1 MNERNKHDEVFW
13 DDLLEE
19 IDLEVGDLAAAE
31 ARMSAA
37 EDVELAPGQAERMV
51 RHATHGVPVLKLRE
65 PKANPFRRWLRAA
78 VILMGSSTT
87 LTVGTVAA
95 ATTVV
100 VVVTWLW
107 SGRDSRDNL
116 YHEYETQLAL
126 LQQPDQPEAHRQT
139 AMAYVTSRIGVGIL
153 ALRTTREDTS
163 APATLVDGA
172 RKGIE
177 RISTLLAVEPP
188 QRLGKFC
195 ADIDATISRLGD
207 AGITLDV
214 RALELERLILGIGSD
229 IGELRS
235 MVANPPT
242 LSVGRQRH
250 LGNLQKL
257 LAR

>member
-100 VVVTWLW
+100 AVYLVWSEGQRSAETMSDEMALELLW
-107 SGRDSRDNL
+107 QP
-116 YHEYETQLAL
+116 E
-126 LQQPDQPEAHRQT
+126 QPDQD
-139 AMAYVTSRIGVGIL
+139 RISATLKVATRAELGIL
-153 ALRTTREDTS
+153 ALKAIRDDQSEPPPL
-163 APATLVDGA
+163 AQLAGDGLS
-172 RKGIE
+172 R
-177 RISTLLAVEPP
+177 LLMLLEVYPP
-188 QRLGKFC
+188 QRLPGRFQ
-195 ADIDATISRLGD
+195 DAHPAAEMAKDRNLPIES
-207 AGITLDV
+207 
-214 RALELERLILGIGSD
+214 RALQIERLIVSAGTA
-229 IGELRS
+229 IGELRC
-235 MVANPPT
+235 MPT
-242 LSVGRQRH
+242 QAGAVRTSRDKKLDRLRH
-250 LGNLQKL
+250 QIT
-257 LAR
+257 R